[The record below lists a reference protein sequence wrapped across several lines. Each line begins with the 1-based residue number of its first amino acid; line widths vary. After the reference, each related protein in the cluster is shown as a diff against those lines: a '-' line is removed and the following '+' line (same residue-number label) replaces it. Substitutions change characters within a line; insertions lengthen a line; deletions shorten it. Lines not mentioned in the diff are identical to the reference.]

1 MHTVTWY
8 STSIV
13 PFLTAVWKKHSNLPA
28 GSRNV
33 NSLSRFCPKQ
43 LTEPKQNPNT
53 TAKTNSRPLLPS
65 FFRRRFMLKIFSN
78 TGLSKFSHL
87 LRIPLPQQNF
97 AMLWLDGG
105 SRTNH
110 RRKSSNL
117 PPITATVWP
126 LLWGGDLLLMYCII
140 PIRTPGLPGYR
151 KSILMVDND
160 LKISLRN

>member
-1 MHTVTWY
+1 MCEHSKCLCLLTTHTVTWY

-13 PFLTAVWKKHSNLPA
+13 AFFAAVWKKHSDLPA

-43 LTEPKQNPNT
+43 LTEPKHHPNT
-53 TAKTNSRPLLPS
+53 TARTNSRPRPPS
-65 FFRRRFMLKIFSN
+65 FLQRSSMVKIFPN

-105 SRTNH
+105 TRTRARPRTNQ
-110 RRKSSNL
+110 RRKSSNVC
-117 PPITATVWP
+117 PITA
-126 LLWGGDLLLMYCII
+126 
-140 PIRTPGLPGYR
+140 GLR
-151 KSILMVDND
+151 F
-160 LKISLRN
+160 SLRTAAATVSPCLMSWW